1 MGSADMADLWRNA
14 GASYRL
20 GLTIL
25 MIGVIPFLLAGIEFG
40 IIVNYHPHDNGRIW
54 IVILV
59 LVCVGVL
66 LAAIGNGLRFKAM
79 KRYRSTQPSH

>member
-1 MGSADMADLWRNA
+1 MADLWQNA

-25 MIGVIPFLLAGIEFG
+25 MIGVIPFLLAGIELG
-40 IIVNYHPHDNGRIW
+40 IIMTANPHEEGRIW
-54 IVILV
+54 IVIL

-66 LAAIGNGLRFKAM
+66 LATIGNGLRFKAM
-79 KRYRSTQPSH
+79 KRYRSTHPSH